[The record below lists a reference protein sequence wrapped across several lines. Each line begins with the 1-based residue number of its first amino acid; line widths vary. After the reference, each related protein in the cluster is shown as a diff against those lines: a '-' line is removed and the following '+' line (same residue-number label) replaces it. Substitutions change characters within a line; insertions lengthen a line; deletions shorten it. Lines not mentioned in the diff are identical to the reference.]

1 MATAKSTLSKA
12 IIATGG
18 KQYIVSIGSE
28 ISVEKLEVAV
38 GDKVTFDQVVMA
50 ADEQNNLADAA
61 KASVEAEVLEQ
72 GKGKKIRVSTFKSK
86 KRQRRTLGHRQ
97 LFTKVKVTSIS
108 VA

>member
-18 KQYIVSIGSE
+18 KQYLVSVGSE
-28 ISVEKLEVAV
+28 IAVEKLQAEV
-38 GDKVTFDQVVMA
+38 GSTITFDQVVMA
-50 ADEQNNLADAA
+50 ADEKNNLSDAS
-61 KASVEAEVLEQ
+61 KASVEAEVVEQ

-97 LFTKVKVTSIS
+97 LFTKVKVTGIS
-108 VA
+108 AA

>member
-12 IIATGG
+12 IIVTGG
-18 KQYIVSIGSE
+18 KQYIVSIGKE
-28 ISVEKLEVAV
+28 IAVEKLEVEV
-38 GDKVTFDQVVMA
+38 GSTITFDKVVMA
-50 ADEQNNLADAA
+50 ADDQNNLADAT

-97 LFTKVKVTSIS
+97 LFTKVKVTGIS